1 MMKAFPT
8 ADFIIDNTKQGMDL
22 RVYFAAKALNAIL
35 MDFKYREMLFE
46 TAGDEKVSDPEIA
59 TRWCLCNYA
68 YELADMMMEV
78 RNGK

>member
-22 RVYFAAKALNAIL
+22 RDYFAAKALNAIL

-59 TRWCLCNYA
+59 TRLSK
-68 YELADMMMEV
+68 LII
-78 RNGK
+78 

>member
-8 ADFIIDNTKQGMDL
+8 ADFIIDNKKQGMDL
-22 RVYFAAKALNAIL
+22 RDYFAAKALNAIL

>member
-1 MMKAFPT
+1 MKAFPT
-8 ADFIIDNTKQGMDL
+8 ADFIIDNTKQGMNL
-22 RVYFAAKALNAIL
+22 RDYFAAKALNAIL